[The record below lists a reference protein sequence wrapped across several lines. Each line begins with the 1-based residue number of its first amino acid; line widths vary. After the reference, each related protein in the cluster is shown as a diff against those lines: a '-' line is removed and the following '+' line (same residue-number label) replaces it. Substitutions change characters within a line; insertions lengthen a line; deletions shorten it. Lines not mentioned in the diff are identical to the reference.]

1 MRNCRYRIYLFR
13 SSSFCPT
20 MPLCLGS
27 QTTQTLTNIFTG
39 SLLTKEASPDTETA
53 TGSFEMI
60 RQSGLRSS
68 TLQPA
73 VIYTLASCPL
83 ERTRALFC
91 WKRYSNILLSLDL
104 GFLRK
109 KIFSFYYKYFYFIF
123 KFKSYNQRMYIRDR
137 RDSPDS
143 TGHRLTMMWLTQPL
157 PALSAILQLP
167 DRLTE
172 QAGRGWVS
180 HIFVFRWPVLSLL
193 SLIYILWSSPTNASK
208 CFNLQSSY
216 FPGAF
221 NSGPAFLRT
230 FYSHFTRFCTLSV
243 HIPTK

>member
-1 MRNCRYRIYLFR
+1 MRNYRYHIYLLR

-68 TLQPA
+68 KSTLQPA

-83 ERTRALFC
+83 ERTRVLFC

-104 GFLRK
+104 GFLK
-109 KIFSFYYKYFYFIF
+109 KKYFLSIINIFILF
-123 KFKSYNQRMYIRDR
+123 LSLRVTIKEYILVIEGTVPAIVLQWC
-137 RDSPDS
+137 DSPNLS
-143 TGHRLTMMWLTQPL
+143 PLCLLYSNYLTVWQ
-157 PALSAILQLP
+157 S
-167 DRLTE
+167 RRGE
-172 QAGRGWVS
+172 VGWVT
-180 HIFVFRWPVLSLL
+180 SL
-193 SLIYILWSSPTNASK
+193 
-208 CFNLQSSY
+208 
-216 FPGAF
+216 
-221 NSGPAFLRT
+221 
-230 FYSHFTRFCTLSV
+230 
-243 HIPTK
+243 